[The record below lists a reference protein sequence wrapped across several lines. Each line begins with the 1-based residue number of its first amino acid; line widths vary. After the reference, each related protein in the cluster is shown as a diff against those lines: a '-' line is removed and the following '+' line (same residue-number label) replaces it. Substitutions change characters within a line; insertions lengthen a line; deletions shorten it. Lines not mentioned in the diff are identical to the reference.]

1 MSASLKTLAD
11 RSDRRRSA
19 QNKAIGNPAITGAVN
34 SDYRVEGVPLA
45 LNKAEVRFY
54 ITVETGTSNGDK
66 LVFSNQLKSTIGEV
80 MDYSM
85 RTKDGEEIEA
95 VFGFRSIAARIV
107 SSASVIGTTNTLLKV
122 LAKKAVE
129 AYEK

>member
-1 MSASLKTLAD
+1 M
-11 RSDRRRSA
+11 
-19 QNKAIGNPAITGAVN
+19 
-34 SDYRVEGVPLA
+34 A

-54 ITVETGTSNGDK
+54 ITVQTGTSAGDK

-80 MDYSM
+80 MDYEM

-107 SSASVIGTTNTLLKV
+107 SSASIMGTTNTLLKV
-122 LAKKAVE
+122 VAKKAVE
-129 AYEK
+129 LYGK